1 MPINVILDSNFL
13 LASID
18 LHVDVLSKVEE
29 LLLGKVKFIV
39 ISPVYKELLKLAS
52 RRNKIGKKANLA
64 LKLLEKCE
72 IFNVNSIHEESVD
85 DLIIKASKDLKAI
98 VATKDYK
105 LKKRLRELGVPVIFL
120 KNSKVICDPMIPEY
134 F

>member
-85 DLIIKASKDLKAI
+85 DLIIK
-98 VATKDYK
+98 
-105 LKKRLRELGVPVIFL
+105 
-120 KNSKVICDPMIPEY
+120 
-134 F
+134 